1 MAWDTGYLSAE
12 QAAQERAAA
21 EASMRLKMTPY
32 EQQML
37 RAIVRLADAVDAIG
51 ATIAEIHRLEC
62 EASGPSDGD
71 IEERAAAMYYG
82 MHGDDA
88 PGWENLPFI
97 PDGVRAM
104 FTRLARVSYGL
115 AAEVDGGSAAP
126 EPTAGDGQRP
136 ATGDSVPPSTPAA
149 SGSRGPGGVAGTA
162 SAEPVDP
169 SPPTADPGSA
179 RPDVPGPGAYLD
191 MGARAASAPE
201 LFPQHTRNTR
211 T

>member
-21 EASMRLKMTPY
+21 EASMRLKMSPY

-115 AAEVDGGSAAP
+115 AAEEGPGRGAPGPADPMHRASAEGLDP
-126 EPTAGDGQRP
+126 G
-136 ATGDSVPPSTPAA
+136 PSPAA

-179 RPDVPGPGAYLD
+179 RPDLPGPGAVYD
-191 MGARAASAPE
+191 MGARMSAAAE
-201 LFPQHTRNTR
+201 MFPQHSKPST
-211 T
+211 